1 MTESPNTH
9 TPLVAFLRDHPSNHP
24 SFPQQAVDYHR
35 RFQNLD
41 AHLNTSVHPTVN
53 QGAAAAAAAGDGWL
67 TDHGIQH
74 ITTVIRRASDLV
86 FSDGLPVLTPYEI
99 FLLLTA
105 IHFHDIGNVFGRE
118 QHERQIT
125 TVMSSM
131 SEALIGTDGFEK
143 RMIRDI
149 AMAHGGYVDANG
161 HDKDT
166 ISRLSWQTVTGTHDP
181 RVRLLA
187 ALLRF
192 ADELADDH
200 TRTSRFLI
208 GNELL
213 RNSEIY
219 HVYAD
224 RLKHVIVRSQ
234 EHSVLL
240 QFELD
245 VHHATRLYQKGPR
258 QQVYLY
264 DEILRR
270 CLKMHLEHIYCS
282 RFMQPYVSI
291 TRIDVT
297 IDITTLD
304 YMHVVKT
311 IKFPLIPRGYPDKPL
326 TLAEASPGVEP
337 LTGEELCHTI
347 SEGANV

>member
-9 TPLVAFLRDHPSNHP
+9 TPLVAFLRDHPIDHP
-24 SFPQQAVDYHR
+24 SFPQPDVDYHR

-41 AHLNTSVHPTVN
+41 AHLNTTVHPTVN
-53 QGAAAAAAAGDGWL
+53 QGAAVAAAARDGWL

-74 ITTVIRRASDLV
+74 ITTVIRRASDLL
-86 FSDGLPVLTPYEI
+86 FNDGIPVLTPYET
-99 FLLLTA
+99 FLLLAA
-105 IHFHDIGNVFGRE
+105 IHFHDIGNVFGRH

-125 TVMSSM
+125 TAMRSM
-131 SEALIGTDGFEK
+131 SDALIGTDGFEK

-149 AMAHGGYVDANG
+149 AMAHGGYADADG

-166 ISRLSWQTVTGTHDP
+166 ISHLSWQPVTGLHDP

-187 ALLRF
+187 AVLRF

-208 GNELL
+208 GSQLL
-213 RNSEIY
+213 RNSEVY

-224 RLKHVIVRSQ
+224 RLQHVIVRPP
-234 EHSVLL
+234 ERSVLL
-240 QFELD
+240 QFEIH
-245 VHHATRLYQKGPR
+245 VQHATRLYQKGAD
-258 QQVYLY
+258 QKVYLY

-270 CLKMHLEHIYCS
+270 CLKMHREHIYCS

-291 TRIDVT
+291 NRIDVT

-304 YMHVVKT
+304 YMHVVRRIT
-311 IKFPLIPRGYPDKPL
+311 FSLIQRGYPDKPI
-326 TLAEASPGVEP
+326 TLAEAAPGAEP
-337 LTGEELCHTI
+337 LTGAELCDMI
-347 SEGANV
+347 SESANV